1 MPIYEY
7 RCAKCGY
14 ECDSVFPV
22 GRARK
27 SVHCQGCNG
36 RAVRVYSA
44 PSIRFIGS
52 GFHNTDYR
60 KGAKPETKEKPTPQE
75 TKAKANASKN
85 SASDKST

>member
-14 ECDSVFPV
+14 ECDSIFPI

-27 SVHCQGCNG
+27 SVRCQGCNG

-44 PSIRFIGS
+44 PAIQFKGS
-52 GFHNTDYR
+52 GFYNTDYR
-60 KGAKPETKEKPTPQE
+60 QKKHHGAKEDQPTPQE
-75 TKAKANASKN
+75 TKEKADAGKGSTSK
-85 SASDKST
+85 